1 MEFSESG
8 TSVTHINAVFMFC
21 VHRKFICLNDNLDP
35 KRVKDNVLA
44 RAVLQDMY
52 ESLFPQPSSFELPLE
67 FRNRFLHMSELEA
80 WRTNRNVIRTVVYIC
95 LPILVTF
102 TLVNFFHVQVR
113 F

>member
-35 KRVKDNVLA
+35 KRVKDNVVA

-95 LPILVTF
+95 LAILVTF